1 MLLQSSIAF
10 LFIHFIHSFLD
21 FKRYFLKYIGW
32 NFTENNKTER
42 NMPLSLK
49 SISIYY
55 YSKEKNLKEKIQCF
69 SVFFFFFF
77 HMCKYLADTDQ
88 SVYGDGGWRGE
99 RKSLSRFK
107 ERHDKNILEALH
119 YTSLNLSHREF
130 GNILQIQLSWSSVVA
145 PRRVGW

>member
-1 MLLQSSIAF
+1 
-10 LFIHFIHSFLD
+10 
-21 FKRYFLKYIGW
+21 
-32 NFTENNKTER
+32 
-42 NMPLSLK
+42 MPLSLK

-55 YSKEKNLKEKIQCF
+55 YSKEKKTERKDSVFQCF
-69 SVFFFFFF
+69 FLFFS

-130 GNILQIQLSWSSVVA
+130 GNILQIQLS
-145 PRRVGW
+145 